1 MNMQHLSGLAN
12 MEIDLDSVDGSLL
25 SNNESGPAPMT
36 RSDSGHTLS
45 TVNTSTTFQNPDSHV
60 SASNRR
66 IEAAAL
72 RGGGET
78 ARGSGDS
85 LDDATADSSVVAT
98 PIPTPKKNKKTK
110 KPADCPRISFHD
122 SAQNLATGST
132 WNLTKAIP
140 VDEKDDDDS
149 DVDEEKDVLLTSKFA
164 YKPGKKSGSV
174 RAAGLKSSIKQPRYS
189 DRSLAKKDDKPK
201 SSVRPAKVVPS
212 VRRNSNPQ
220 REVRDAPTAQSV
232 MRWDLNGKGRLDEI
246 EMAMRERDVDGD
258 GTLSKREVKSIIEDQ
273 LRDQSEYRLYCKMA
287 CYLMGLVLL
296 LAVSNLGTSLAAVVL
311 AKDTALDPATG
322 TVQQKGSNEVTGMQA
337 TAYHLELAELSDEE
351 FEERRLLVDAEMAED
366 PDHPDHHHRR
376 LGQRSRPTKVNTCG
390 CTKVAYDSGKITER
404 SLHDIANRCD
414 GVQTVNMSR
423 RWRGDE
429 VRSDVDTLCGPGT
442 KVVRRGSTRK
452 VKTQT
457 KVKNCRKCANT
468 QTSVVV
474 EEQVTFKQSNG
485 KAVSFNC
492 GKGGSCYGSGET
504 LLQGEGHPC
513 TLERDFS
520 GASECEDGLVCYDVN
535 DPRATRGTGECT
547 RLSVRAAAF
556 GMCNVDFGVDAC
568 ESGYTCQAESRGAV
582 SANGRTK
589 VASRRQSVSVVRTG
603 TCMQIRTRA
612 FALDTCDASLGRNA
626 CDSGYYC
633 LGSNGVDLG
642 GRGYGVCTAI
652 AMKVRSGAV
661 CDMGYGADSCGRG
674 YYCGSSGFGRRMEVV
689 GHDGHDRK
697 LVEVAFT
704 PVEHAPPVEAISAPA
719 EATPTGEEARDLQQ
733 YNQGGQCSI
742 NQPCSGNDAGMCC
755 SQHGFCNTGWDYCGP
770 GCQQGPCTSGYLGPS
785 PGLNTRSGGF
795 GICAR
800 SVAVGGKCFSNESCG
815 WNYNQN
821 IAYQC
826 FGLSTSAGTVGGGY
840 SRSNSG
846 YCG

>member
-1 MNMQHLSGLAN
+1 MRICRLTLLIHRSLPFNFN
-12 MEIDLDSVDGSLL
+12 TEIDLDSVDGSLL
-25 SNNESGPAPMT
+25 SNNESGPPPMT
-36 RSDSGHTLS
+36 RTDSVHTLS

-98 PIPTPKKNKKTK
+98 PIPTPKKNSNKSK

-201 SSVRPAKVVPS
+201 SAVRPAKVVPS

-296 LAVSNLGTSLAAVVL
+296 PAVSNLGTSLAAVVL

-322 TVQQKGSNEVTGMQA
+322 TVQHKGSNEVTGMQA

-376 LGQRSRPTKVNTCG
+376 LGRRSRPTKVNTCG
-390 CTKVAYDSGKITER
+390 CTRVAYDSVSRFLGRIRRLFKGRSTYGIKIER
-404 SLHDIANRCD
+404 ARKYRVGLGHFRLFFISPSFFFCLFNPPTGQDHRAIAPRHR
-414 GVQTVNMSR
+414 QPLR
-423 RWRGDE
+423 RRPDRQHVPPLARRRGPLGRRHALRAGDQGGPPGEHEEGQDPDQGEELQE
-429 VRSDVDTLCGPGT
+429 VREHSDQRRRGGAGYVQAVQRKGGLVQVRQGRIL
-442 KVVRRGSTRK
+442 VRRKKR
-452 VKTQT
+452 QHL
-457 KVKNCRKCANT
+457 A
-468 QTSVVV
+468 
-474 EEQVTFKQSNG
+474 
-485 KAVSFNC
+485 
-492 GKGGSCYGSGET
+492 
-504 LLQGEGHPC
+504 GH
-513 TLERDFS
+513 
-520 GASECEDGLVCYDVN
+520 
-535 DPRATRGTGECT
+535 
-547 RLSVRAAAF
+547 VR
-556 GMCNVDFGVDAC
+556 
-568 ESGYTCQAESRGAV
+568 
-582 SANGRTK
+582 
-589 VASRRQSVSVVRTG
+589 
-603 TCMQIRTRA
+603 
-612 FALDTCDASLGRNA
+612 
-626 CDSGYYC
+626 
-633 LGSNGVDLG
+633 
-642 GRGYGVCTAI
+642 
-652 AMKVRSGAV
+652 
-661 CDMGYGADSCGRG
+661 
-674 YYCGSSGFGRRMEVV
+674 
-689 GHDGHDRK
+689 
-697 LVEVAFT
+697 
-704 PVEHAPPVEAISAPA
+704 
-719 EATPTGEEARDLQQ
+719 
-733 YNQGGQCSI
+733 
-742 NQPCSGNDAGMCC
+742 
-755 SQHGFCNTGWDYCGP
+755 
-770 GCQQGPCTSGYLGPS
+770 
-785 PGLNTRSGGF
+785 
-795 GICAR
+795 
-800 SVAVGGKCFSNESCG
+800 
-815 WNYNQN
+815 
-821 IAYQC
+821 
-826 FGLSTSAGTVGGGY
+826 
-840 SRSNSG
+840 
-846 YCG
+846 